1 MENRKVK
8 LIDLINKFENKC
20 LDCGKLFLGVSID
33 VDNSSPTDMYP
44 APVNIKINPYSLS
57 FSCCLLLKLLS

>member
-1 MENRKVK
+1 MENRKEK
-8 LIDLINKFENKC
+8 LNDLINKFENQC